1 MSVELYVTDI
11 ETILINSLPTDSSS
25 SGSVA
30 YIMNNDGI
38 LIAVSDSSQV
48 YQYTTSTLINT
59 VDSLPLKAIES
70 SNKLISS
77 SSSYLRDNY
86 LYKTDNSI
94 VSIAVWCVCVATIT
108 ILLIIIILILTLPLL
123 SPPQSPLPLQ
133 IYMINGI
140 NYVIQI
146 RILNTIQ
153 KHTTLG
159 WVVVVVIPYSSG
171 SSHSDG
177 DRECSIDVEDVKLSQ
192 SIHTTG
198 KC

>member
-1 MSVELYVTDI
+1 MELYVTDI

-59 VDSLPLKAIES
+59 VDSLPFKAIES

-108 ILLIIIILILTLPLL
+108 ITTTT
-123 SPPQSPLPLQ
+123 
-133 IYMINGI
+133 N
-140 NYVIQI
+140 N
-146 RILNTIQ
+146 NTNT
-153 KHTTLG
+153 HTTT
-159 WVVVVVIPYSSG
+159 I
-171 SSHSDG
+171 
-177 DRECSIDVEDVKLSQ
+177 I
-192 SIHTTG
+192 TTTTTTTTTDLHD
-198 KC
+198 